1 MYFRR
6 LTSIWNT
13 HGFTILVVSTIIF
26 FLLYW
31 VFFTRHKHD
40 GTWST
45 SYYYPPQNRN
55 NTHPIMRSP
64 TQQYNVQPISKKKVT
79 SASKGEMICKQY
91 IELIFERPF
100 QKCRPPFLYNA
111 VTDDYLE
118 LDMYNSDLNIAIEY
132 NGRQHYEYV
141 PFLHNNS
148 RTNFHNQK
156 YRDEKKKELCVK
168 HNVSLIIVPYTVP
181 HEKIPDFIRQE
192 IQRLRLSG
200 VKKWA

>member
-1 MYFRR
+1 MFFLR

-13 HGFTILVVSTIIF
+13 HGFTILVISTIIF

-31 VFFTRHKHD
+31 LFFTRHKPD

-45 SYYYPPQNRN
+45 SYYYQPHNRN
-55 NTHPIMRSP
+55 NGVPSNP
-64 TQQYNVQPISKKKVT
+64 QQSNVQAFSKKKVT
-79 SASKGEMICKQY
+79 STSKGEIICKQY
-91 IELIFERPF
+91 IEFVFERPF
-100 QKCRPPFLYNA
+100 KKCRPPFLYNA

-118 LDMYNSDLNIAIEY
+118 LDMYNSDMNVAIEY

-141 PFLHNNS
+141 PFLHSNS

-156 YRDEKKKELCVK
+156 YRDEKKKELCIK

-181 HEKIPDFIRQE
+181 HEKIPEFIRQE
-192 IQRLRLSG
+192 IQRLGISG